1 MYFCSGAG
9 TRISMQPNYAKA
21 FRIIRAAFGLQ
32 QTELAARMDISS
44 SQLSLIEAGKR
55 QPSLR
60 LMNALGKAV
69 GVSMPLISLLA
80 STSRELASTEDTE
93 ISELARALLRSL
105 VAADEDHRSSK
116 KKVPRESHPLH
127 K

>member
-1 MYFCSGAG
+1 ME
-9 TRISMQPNYAKA
+9 PNYAKA

-32 QTELAARMDISS
+32 QTELAARMDVSS

-60 LMNALGKAV
+60 VVNALAKAV
-69 GVSMPLISLLA
+69 RVPAALVSVLA
-80 STSRELASTEDTE
+80 ATSSDIASRDDGEFSD
-93 ISELARALLRSL
+93 LARALLRSL
-105 VAADEDHRSSK
+105 VAAEEEDRPPIK
-116 KKVPRESHPLH
+116 PKRAARETHSLR